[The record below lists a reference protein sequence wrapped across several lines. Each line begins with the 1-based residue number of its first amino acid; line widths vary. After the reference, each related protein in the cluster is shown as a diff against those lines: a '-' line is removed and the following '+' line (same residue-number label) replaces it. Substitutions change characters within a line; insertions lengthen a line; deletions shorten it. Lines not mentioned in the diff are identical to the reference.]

1 MMTYRNLRAEMAR
14 NGVTVG
20 DVARMLNVRFA
31 TVSDKMNGRSR
42 FYFDEASK
50 IKTEFF
56 PECSL
61 EYLFEHEQ
69 KSTA

>member
-1 MMTYRNLRAEMAR
+1 MTYRNLRAEMAR
-14 NGVTVG
+14 NGVTIG
-20 DVARMLNVRFA
+20 EVAQMLNVRFA
-31 TVSDKMNGRSR
+31 TVSDKMHGRSR

-61 EYLFEHEQ
+61 EYLFEQKEQ
-69 KSTA
+69 STA